1 MEFAKLVF
9 ELKSFTQE
17 YKMLKLGIKKPKQD
31 RSKSTVDAILEAVTH
46 IIDKEG
52 PSGLNTNKIAERAG
66 VSVGSLYQYF
76 KNKESIIEAII
87 LRMTEKNLSGFE
99 QQVSQKSGEVNIR
112 SIIQVVVQ
120 SQFDNIQSMGK
131 LSNVLFEYAPQV
143 LSPSHFKKADERIIK
158 FLMDKTA
165 EFKIELRPTN
175 VENAFFICAQA
186 VRGVMF
192 MTVLSRLP
200 EERQALMDEL
210 VDMLTIYLE
219 KK

>member
-1 MEFAKLVF
+1 
-9 ELKSFTQE
+9 
-17 YKMLKLGIKKPKQD
+17 MLKLGIKKPKQD

-46 IIDKEG
+46 IIDKDG
-52 PSGLNTNKIAERAG
+52 PLGLNTNKIAEKAG

-76 KNKESIIEAII
+76 KNKESIIEAIL

-99 QQVSQKSGEVNIR
+99 QQFSQKPDAVSIR

-120 SQFDNIQSMGK
+120 TQFDNIQGMGK
-131 LSNVLFEYAPQV
+131 ISSVLFEYAPQV
-143 LSPSHFKKADERIIK
+143 LTPSHFKQADARIIK
-158 FLMDKTA
+158 FLIDKTN
-165 EFKIELRPTN
+165 EFKIELRPAN
-175 VENAFFICAQA
+175 IENAFFICSQA

-192 MTVLSRLP
+192 MTMISRP
-200 EERQALMDEL
+200 SEERQAIIDEL

>member
-1 MEFAKLVF
+1 MKLVF
-9 ELKSFTQE
+9 EWKPFTQE
-17 YKMLKLGIKKPKQD
+17 CNMLKRGIKRPKQD

-46 IIDKEG
+46 IIDKDG
-52 PSGLNTNKIAERAG
+52 PSGLNTNKIAEKAG

-87 LRMTEKNLSGFE
+87 LRMTEKNLRGFE
-99 QQVSQKSGEVNIR
+99 DQVSQRSGEVNIR
-112 SIIQVVVQ
+112 TIIQIVVQ

-131 LSNVLFEYAPQV
+131 LSSVLFEYAPQV
-143 LSPSHFKKADERIIK
+143 LPSSHFKKADERIIK
-158 FLMDKTA
+158 FLMDKTT
-165 EFKIELRPTN
+165 EFKIDLRPRNT
-175 VENAFFICAQA
+175 ENAFFICAQA

-192 MTVLSRLP
+192 MTVLSRPP
-200 EERQALMDEL
+200 EERQVLMDEL